1 MDAVE
6 IIHKLVDGSDGFAFV
21 DGDVGF
27 VNVRPRPF
35 EMGTVRIAETMSVKS
50 GAHGGL
56 GGAQLAEQR
65 LPSGL
70 NGLNFSSAHE
80 GLAGAGCG
88 LAG

>member
-1 MDAVE
+1 
-6 IIHKLVDGSDGFAFV
+6 
-21 DGDVGF
+21 
-27 VNVRPRPF
+27 
-35 EMGTVRIAETMSVKS
+35 MGTGRIAETMSVKS

>member
-1 MDAVE
+1 M
-6 IIHKLVDGSDGFAFV
+6 DGSDGFAFV
-21 DGDVGF
+21 DGDIGF

-35 EMGTVRIAETMSVKS
+35 EMGTGRIAETVCVQA

-56 GGAQLAEQR
+56 GGALLAEQR
-65 LPSGL
+65 LPLRLDGLYFSG
-70 NGLNFSSAHE
+70 AHE